1 MEKNESQSTQ
11 STQQAPPQ
19 NNQVANQP
27 QQQTS
32 EQTSNRPY
40 DTIRQGTV
48 SASIWRNI
56 RESDNQPFYKVTFQK
71 SFKDKTS
78 GEWRE
83 TKSYD
88 ANDLAKIRSLSDIAY
103 NEIAHHQEQDRLAN
117 QNQSAENN
125 QEKSADTSRE
135 SFTEQRQSRVKT
147 RNRGR

>member
-1 MEKNESQSTQ
+1 MEKNEAQPTPSP
-11 STQQAPPQ
+11 QQAPPQ
-19 NNQVANQP
+19 TNQVSNQP
-27 QQQTS
+27 QQQS
-32 EQTSNRPY
+32 NEQSSNRPY

-71 SFKDKTS
+71 SYKDKAS

-88 ANDLAKIRSLSDIAY
+88 VNDLAKIRSLSDIAY
-103 NEIAHHQEQDRLAN
+103 NEIAHHQEQDRLAK
-117 QNQSAENN
+117 QNQSQEND
-125 QEKSADTSRE
+125 QEKSGHASRE
-135 SFTEQRQSRVKT
+135 SFTEQRQSRAKT